1 MTDYVSKQQKTSKQT
16 RKEKKEGVRENEF
29 IVQEFWNVR
38 PKVAGVGMVEA
49 GVGYSEVPLLA
60 SDD

>member
-16 RKEKKEGVRENEF
+16 RKEGVRENEF
-29 IVQEFWNVR
+29 IVQELWNVR